1 MSGAPYGRVS
11 PGLTA
16 AADGGSPASQRHGG
30 ISTATFRADRH
41 RRSPCDP
48 SHKATHG
55 RPDPATPRHANLCD
69 LVLCDLVLRGRDKR
83 HRRPRTED
91 AKDKGLMIDAEQ
103 ELSIERAVFR
113 GIIVWR
119 PRRILAR
126 IQRMHRNT

>member
-48 SHKATHG
+48 SHTATHG

-69 LVLCDLVLRGRDKR
+69 LVLCDLRILRPGPSRPDRGKR
-83 HRRPRTED
+83 HRGSRTED
-91 AKDKGLMIDAEQ
+91 AKDNGVMIDAEQ
-103 ELSIERAVFR
+103 ELSIERPVLI
-113 GIIVWR
+113 G
-119 PRRILAR
+119 
-126 IQRMHRNT
+126 

>member
-48 SHKATHG
+48 SHTATHG

-69 LVLCDLVLRGRDKR
+69 LVLCDLVLCDLVLRDPGKR
-83 HRRPRTED
+83 HRGPRTDD
-91 AKDKGLMIDAEQ
+91 AKT
-103 ELSIERAVFR
+103 RA
-113 GIIVWR
+113 
-119 PRRILAR
+119 
-126 IQRMHRNT
+126 